1 MSRRLLLILAVAAFV
16 GWLSY
21 LGYAV
26 LTKYRGPVISR
37 AQAAAAKSAIRAKV
51 DVESDLPKRKV
62 TVIETLSPNGP
73 ARGSQIEIENLPAA
87 TEKSG
92 FTGEGEYLLLLTD
105 PPYSVVG
112 QQRSPGNNVDAVRA
126 PLVYRWSEELR
137 MEFEKLPKAS
147 EPNQ

>member
-1 MSRRLLLILAVAAFV
+1 MSRRLLLILAAAAFV

-21 LGYAV
+21 LGYAA

-37 AQAAAAKSAIRAKV
+37 AQASAAKAAIRAKV
-51 DVESDLPKRKV
+51 DVENNLPKRTVK
-62 TVIETLSPNGP
+62 VIESLAANGP
-73 ARGSQIEIENLPAA
+73 TKDTEIEVENLSAA
-87 TEKSG
+87 TDRSG

-112 QQRSPGNNVDAVRA
+112 QQRSPGNNVDGVRA

-137 MEFEKLPKAS
+137 REYEKMPKPLPES
-147 EPNQ
+147 G